1 MLPWAG
7 HVRVVQLLI
16 SKGALLHRDHQGRT
30 PLHLAAAG
38 GHTCTITAILS
49 VHTHTLDQTD
59 KDGVR
64 QSCIYCFPF
73 CDPLTHET
81 TLQNKPKLFN
91 YAYSFLLAPVMVDI
105 L

>member
-1 MLPWAG
+1 MAG

-38 GHTCTITAILS
+38 GYVCTISAILS

-64 QSCIYCFPF
+64 QSYIPPFRSIVLCF
-73 CDPLTHET
+73 DVSDS
-81 TLQNKPKLFN
+81 N
-91 YAYSFLLAPVMVDI
+91 V
-105 L
+105 